1 MPASSSAFP
10 HASATASGGTAPAA
24 GGTVDP
30 EDVARFS
37 AIAAEWWDPAGKFKP
52 LHRLN
57 PLRLA
62 YIRDSICKRLGRD
75 PLAPNP
81 LAGLR
86 VVDIGC
92 GGGLLAEPMAR
103 MGASVVGVDA
113 SERNVHTAAAHAAGT
128 GTEVDYR
135 ATTAEALAAS
145 GEKFDVVLAM
155 EVIEHVADVTLFV
168 KSLSELLAPGGVL
181 FLATLNRTPKSFAL
195 AIVGAEYILRWLPRG
210 THNWRQF
217 LRPSELNAAVRA
229 YGLGVRDLTGITYN
243 PLSDE
248 FRLNARDLDVNYMGW
263 AERV

>member
-1 MPASSSAFP
+1 MTATAGTP
-10 HASATASGGTAPAA
+10 HATPSETSFGTI
-24 GGTVDP
+24 DP

-37 AIAAEWWDPAGKFKP
+37 AIAAEWWDPAGKFRP

-62 YIRDSICKRLGRD
+62 YIRDTVCRRLGRD
-75 PLAPNP
+75 PLAPSP
-81 LAGLR
+81 LAGVR

-92 GGGLLAEPMAR
+92 GGGLLAEPIAR
-103 MGASVVGVDA
+103 MGATVVGVDA
-113 SERNVHTAAAHAAGT
+113 SEKNIRTAATHAAET
-128 GTEVDYR
+128 GTAVDYR
-135 ATTAEALAAS
+135 TTTAEDLAAG
-145 GEKFDVVLAM
+145 GERFDVVLAM
-155 EVIEHVADVTLFV
+155 EVIEHVADVDLFV
-168 KSLSELLAPGGVL
+168 KSCTDLLAPGGVL

-195 AIVGAEYILRWLPRG
+195 AIVGAEYILRWMPRG

-243 PLSDE
+243 PLADE
-248 FRLNARDLDVNYMGW
+248 FRLNPKDLEVNYMGW

>member
-1 MPASSSAFP
+1 MTASSSAFP
-10 HASATASGGTAPAA
+10 HASATAPTGGIG

-37 AIAAEWWDPAGKFKP
+37 AIAAEWWDPTGKFKP

-57 PLRLA
+57 PLRLT
-62 YIRDSICKRLGRD
+62 YIRDSVCKRLGRD

-92 GGGLLAEPMAR
+92 GGGLLAEPIAR
-103 MGASVVGVDA
+103 MGATVVGVDA
-113 SERNVHTAAAHAAGT
+113 SEKNIKTAATHAAET
-128 GTEVDYR
+128 GTPVDYR
-135 ATTAEALAAS
+135 ATTAEALAAG

-155 EVIEHVADVTLFV
+155 EVIEHVADVNLFV
-168 KSLSELLAPGGVL
+168 KSLADLLAPGGVL

-217 LRPSELNAAVRA
+217 LRPSELNAAVRT
-229 YGLGVRDLTGITYN
+229 YGLSVRDLTGITYN

-248 FRLNARDLDVNYMGW
+248 FRLNPRDLDVNYMGW
-263 AERV
+263 MERG

>member
-1 MPASSSAFP
+1 MTASSSAFP
-10 HASATASGGTAPAA
+10 HASATAPAGGVG

-37 AIAAEWWDPAGKFKP
+37 AIAAEWWDPTGKFKP

-62 YIRDSICKRLGRD
+62 YIRDEVCKRLGRD
-75 PLAPNP
+75 PLAPNA

-92 GGGLLAEPMAR
+92 GGGLLAEPIAR
-103 MGASVVGVDA
+103 MGANVVGVDA
-113 SERNVHTAAAHAAGT
+113 SEKNIRTAATHAAET
-128 GTEVDYR
+128 GTPVDYR

-155 EVIEHVADVTLFV
+155 EVIEHVADVNLFV

-217 LRPSELNAAVRA
+217 LRPSELNAAVRP
-229 YGLGVRDLTGITYN
+229 YGLSVRDLTGITYN
-243 PLSDE
+243 PLSDD
-248 FRLNARDLDVNYMGW
+248 FRLNPRDLDVNYMGW
-263 AERV
+263 AERG

>member
-1 MPASSSAFP
+1 MTASSSAFP
-10 HASATASGGTAPAA
+10 HASATAPAGGIG

-37 AIAAEWWDPAGKFKP
+37 AIAAEWWDPTGKFKP

-57 PLRLA
+57 PLRLT
-62 YIRDSICKRLGRD
+62 YIRDEVCKRLGRD
-75 PLAPNP
+75 PLAPNA
-81 LAGLR
+81 LSGLR

-92 GGGLLAEPMAR
+92 GGGLLAEPIAR
-103 MGASVVGVDA
+103 MGATVVGVDA
-113 SERNVHTAAAHAAGT
+113 SEKNIKTAATHAAET
-128 GTEVDYR
+128 GTTVDYR

-155 EVIEHVADVTLFV
+155 EVIEHVADVPLFL
-168 KSLSELLAPGGVL
+168 KSLSDLLAPGGVL

-217 LRPSELNAAVRA
+217 LRPSELNAAVRT
-229 YGLGVRDLTGITYN
+229 YGLSVRNLTGITYN

-248 FRLNARDLDVNYMGW
+248 FRLNARDLAVNYMGW
-263 AERV
+263 AERG